1 MTNYLPPKD
10 LTIECNKNDSV
21 DVYKNCC
28 PDKNCCADKHCKN
41 QWVKDLKNDLVT
53 TINSV
58 RVIENISNEEYD
70 ELLSRNVVF
79 INLHDGSAVNTIIEC
94 IVRATPIVVNKTE
107 FTTELLGEGYPL
119 YYNNYANDFCKTND
133 EIKRL
138 LNRCSIYRAHL
149 YLKMLPKKKYTI
161 EYFLKTI
168 LKYF

>member
-10 LTIECNKNDSV
+10 LTIDCNKNDSV

-28 PDKNCCADKHCKN
+28 PDKNCCTDKHCKN
-41 QWVKDLKNDLVT
+41 QWVKDLKHDLVN

-70 ELLSRNVVF
+70 ELLSSNVVF

-119 YYNNYANDFCKTND
+119 FYNNYANDFCKTND

-138 LNRCSIYRAHL
+138 LNRLSIYKAHL
-149 YLKMLPKKKYTI
+149 YLKLLPKKKYTI
-161 EYFLKTI
+161 RYFLKTI